1 MSDVRVVVTVDR
13 IQFIKPLI
21 PSTAAVVMFLGTNDL
36 LPLSESIL
44 TSREPYT
51 EYLAH
56 LDDAHMHANIANLWH
71 QCRMI
76 SGRT

>member
-21 PSTAAVVMFLGTNDL
+21 PSTAAVVMFLGTSDL
-36 LPLSESIL
+36 LPLSKSIL

-51 EYLAH
+51 E
-56 LDDAHMHANIANLWH
+56 AHMHANIANLWH